1 MRADCHFDIDP
12 RSAAKREWNPTRES
26 GVYAARYAAC
36 TTAGPDSAGPHKR
49 LRSHLITE
57 MRKLMIQR
65 HGRSRHRRVGRLRKL
80 FAPMLGLLAMVG
92 TVYAAA
98 PAGGRSA
105 PVTGAAPTT
114 KAEADALP
122 GLRELEAR
130 VERVNQGWARLAGYY
145 DSEVAPVER
154 VLLRYR
160 SDDEALV
167 GRIATA
173 VVREA
178 KAAGIDPRLLLAVLL
193 VENPWLEPEI
203 RSSVGA
209 VGLMQVMPV
218 HRGGWSCGYDLED
231 IDTNVCLGAQVFA
244 HYLDRT
250 GADLEKALLR
260 YNGCVTGSNTPNCHQ
275 YPSRVLAHAD
285 AGASEGWRAQ
295 GAASP

>member
-1 MRADCHFDIDP
+1 
-12 RSAAKREWNPTRES
+12 
-26 GVYAARYAAC
+26 
-36 TTAGPDSAGPHKR
+36 
-49 LRSHLITE
+49 
-57 MRKLMIQR
+57 MIER
-65 HGRSRHRRVGRLRKL
+65 DGSETHRRVGRLRSL
-80 FAPMLGLLAMVG
+80 FAPMLGLLVMVG
-92 TVYAAA
+92 TVYAGA
-98 PAGGRSA
+98 PASGHRG
-105 PVTGAAPTT
+105 PAAVDAATVE
-114 KAEADALP
+114 AGADALP
-122 GLRELEAR
+122 ELRNLETR
-130 VERVNQGWARLAGYY
+130 VERVNQGWARLASYY

-160 SDDEALV
+160 SNDDELV

-178 KAAGIDPRLLLAVLL
+178 KAAGIQPRLLLAVLL
-193 VENPWLEPEI
+193 VENPWLDPQI

-231 IDTNVCLGAQVFA
+231 VDTNICLGAQVFA

-260 YNGCVTGSNTPNCHQ
+260 YNGCVNGSNTPNCHQ

-285 AGASEGWRAQ
+285 EETADSWRGQ

>member
-1 MRADCHFDIDP
+1 
-12 RSAAKREWNPTRES
+12 
-26 GVYAARYAAC
+26 
-36 TTAGPDSAGPHKR
+36 
-49 LRSHLITE
+49 
-57 MRKLMIQR
+57 MIQR
-65 HGRSRHRRVGRLRKL
+65 HRGSTDKRVGRLRTL
-80 FAPMLGLLAMVG
+80 IAPMLGLLVMVG

-98 PAGGRSA
+98 PAGARKATVPIPGE
-105 PVTGAAPTT
+105 AAATRT
-114 KAEADALP
+114 AADALP
-122 GLRELEAR
+122 GLQGLEAR
-130 VERVNQGWARLAGYY
+130 VERVNQGWARLASYY
-145 DSEVAPVER
+145 DSEIAPVER

-160 SDDEALV
+160 SDDNALV

-178 KAAGIDPRLLLAVLL
+178 RAAGIEPRLLLAVLL
-193 VENPWLEPEI
+193 VENPWLDPQI

-231 IDTNVCLGAQVFA
+231 VDTNVCLGAQVFA

-250 GADLEKALLR
+250 GADVEKALLR

-275 YPSRVLAHAD
+275 YPSRVLAYAD
-285 AGASEGWRAQ
+285 VETSKGWRGQ